1 VKISIGKHRKQYS
14 LLFMDTYTA
23 SKNVEVQV
31 EREHHIIEVLIHKE
45 HGGMKREFLPSFLPP
60 PPSFPLSFLS
70 SRNTFIQESTGS
82 LPKKGKKHIKPEC

>member
-60 PPSFPLSFLS
+60 SLLPSLFPFCLAETHLFKRAQAPYLKRV
-70 SRNTFIQESTGS
+70 RNI
-82 LPKKGKKHIKPEC
+82 